1 MPGHNR
7 ETQANGAL
15 MIGYLDT
22 GALERGV
29 EGLPSIQW
37 AKLVVRNLDFVN
49 ACPTAGFAMQA
60 NPYQLLIFGGA
71 TTKTFLLDTR

>member
-15 MIGYLDT
+15 MIGYLDA
-22 GALERGV
+22 GALGGGV

-37 AKLVVRNLDFVN
+37 SKLVVRNLDFVN
-49 ACPTAGFAMQA
+49 SCPTAGFALQSS
-60 NPYQLLIFGGA
+60 PH
-71 TTKTFLLDTR
+71 